1 MAYSTLMEARIDSG
15 MDVATMSVLRHE
27 PRNSRIISPVR
38 QPAMTPSRTTPVMA
52 DRTKML

>member
-1 MAYSTLMEARIDSG
+1 

-52 DRTKML
+52 DLTKML